1 MKRLPLSSIS
11 QIKNFLKGT
20 MDEGVKLEIQTT
32 KDKYDFI
39 KTTLYWTKYNHL
51 DRTDK
56 HVVLMYLKFFTGY
69 SKSHLKRCRKKW
81 RKGKLFYNPTRKR
94 NKFTK
99 KYFPSDISLLIETD
113 TLHDCLSGEATK
125 QILER
130 EYNKYKKINYGNI
143 SNISVAHIYNIR
155 NNNNQYNT
163 SEAKFFKRTKATPVN
178 IGIRRKPE
186 PNGKPGYLRVDTV
199 HQGDFNGKKGVYH
212 INIVDEITQ
221 YEMIGT
227 VEKITEQFLK
237 PVIEELLEL
246 FPFTIYEF
254 HADNGSE
261 FINRVVAQLLNKI
274 HIELT
279 KSRSR
284 HSNDNALVE
293 SKNGSIIRKIFG
305 RNYID
310 GRFAKEINKFNKEY
324 LNIYLV
330 YHPAGMQTIKLT
342 LKEKL
347 EKNMIN
353 GLRLMRN

>member
-11 QIKNFLKGT
+11 QIKNFLKST
-20 MDEGVKLEIQTT
+20 KDAGVKLEIQTT
-32 KDKYDFI
+32 KDKYEFI
-39 KTTLYWTKYNHL
+39 KTTFYWTKYNHL
-51 DRTDK
+51 DKKDK
-56 HVVLMYLKFFTGY
+56 HAVLTYLKFFTGY
-69 SKSHLKRCRKKW
+69 SKAHLKRCQKKW
-81 RKGKLFYNPTRKR
+81 REGKLFYNPAKDR
-94 NKFTK
+94 NKFSK
-99 KYFPSDISLLIETD
+99 KYFPSDIALLIETD
-113 TLHDCLSGEATK
+113 TLHGCLSGEATK
-125 QILER
+125 RVLER
-130 EYNKYKKINYGNI
+130 EFNIYKKINYGNI
-143 SNISVAHIYNIR
+143 SHISVAHIYNIR
-155 NNNNQYNT
+155 NNNQQYNT
-163 SEAKFFKRTKATPVN
+163 SEAKSFKRTQATQVN

-212 INIVDEITQ
+212 INIVDEVTQ

-293 SKNGSIIRKIFG
+293 SKNGSIVRKIFG
-305 RNYID
+305 RNYI
-310 GRFAKEINKFNKEY
+310 
-324 LNIYLV
+324 
-330 YHPAGMQTIKLT
+330 
-342 LKEKL
+342 
-347 EKNMIN
+347 
-353 GLRLMRN
+353 